1 MKNNTEVTKFT
12 IAIQARSGST
22 RLPGKI
28 DRIIDGQ
35 SVLRHVL
42 DSCFNSSIYLNRLT
56 YSKNLKVNVV
66 ICAPVGDPLVNSYR
80 QEADIIEGPEN
91 DVLTRYVMAANKCD
105 SDYIV
110 RITSDCPLIPPAL
123 ISKHITVAFM
133 NSYDYVSNVDS
144 MCRTSPDGYDCEVI
158 SKALLMDTHKN
169 ATEKSDREHVTT
181 WIRRERPKWAKMAL
195 IINDLDRSN
204 EKISLDTEQDE
215 EKIKEEFEK
224 KRSKIKKAEEIYGKR
239 NIHTFS

>member
-1 MKNNTEVTKFT
+1 MAHTKFT
-12 IAIQARSGST
+12 ICIQARSSSS

-42 DSCFNSSIYLNRLT
+42 DACFNSSIYLNRLT

-66 ICAPVGDPLVNSYR
+66 VCTPVGDPLINSYR
-80 QEADIIEGPEN
+80 QEADIIEGPED

-110 RITSDCPLIPPAL
+110 RITSDCPLIPPAV

-133 NSYDYVSNVDS
+133 NAYDYLSNVDS
-144 MCRTSPDGYDCEVI
+144 ECRTSPDGYDCEVI
-158 SKALLMDTHKN
+158 SRALLMETHKM
-169 ATEKSDREHVTT
+169 ATEKRDREHVTT
-181 WIRRERPKWAKMAL
+181 WIRKERPSWAKMGL

-204 EKISLDTEQDE
+204 EKISLDTLEDE
-215 EKIKEEFEK
+215 NKIKEEFEK
-224 KRSKIKKAEEIYGKR
+224 RKEKIKTAERLYGKR